1 MKIKKKGKKILQ
13 LHQAAVALH
22 QAAVKMSN
30 LEINFMKHLWALLVS
45 TQARI
50 AIRHLN
56 NLKNICKS

>member
-56 NLKNICKS
+56 